1 MEEITI
7 RDFNNRIIGYIQTQQ
22 NGDAKIYD
30 FYRRLLG
37 TYNKALD
44 ITKDFYGRPIAKG
57 NQLSMLLN
65 REK

>member
-1 MEEITI
+1 MQEQILKDW
-7 RDFNNRIIGYIQTQQ
+7 RGRIIGYIQTQQ

-37 TYNKALD
+37 TYSKALD
-44 ITKDFYGRPIAKG
+44 VTRDFYGRPIAKG

-65 REK
+65 KEK

>member
-1 MEEITI
+1 MQEQILKDW
-7 RDFNNRIIGYIQTQQ
+7 RGRIIGYIQTQQ

-44 ITKDFYGRPIAKG
+44 IIKVDLLKQLDLFAK
-57 NQLSMLLN
+57 LYSF
-65 REK
+65 R

>member
-1 MEEITI
+1 MQEQPIKDWTGK
-7 RDFNNRIIGYIQTQQ
+7 IIGFIKTMP

-37 TYNKALD
+37 TYDKRSD
-44 ITKDFYGRPIAKG
+44 ITKDFYGRIVAKG

-65 REK
+65 KDK